1 MARFASRRAPPCSA
15 FKSDV
20 AERLA
25 RWPLIP
31 ARARSHRPA
40 NKTASRGI
48 AAPLPPVCHRHRST
62 RRTSVLSPPGRRRSS
77 ASKASYKA
85 GQCPSDASES
95 FPATFPATRTRPEAE
110 PSLRLTPGTCT
121 TSPAG
126 SSPSPHRLPTMS
138 GGLRKLS
145 IIRQQEDGKSWPAIA
160 IGVFVSFGGV
170 LFGFVL
176 ARLRHAVPRHLPSDR
191 VLSSV
196 AMTREPLPASLL

>member
-31 ARARSHRPA
+31 ARARSDRPA

-62 RRTSVLSPPGRRRSS
+62 RRTSVLSPPSRRRSF

-95 FPATFPATRTRPEAE
+95 SPATFPATRTRPEAE

-121 TSPAG
+121 TSPQDQARVLIVCPPCRAVSG
-126 SSPSPHRLPTMS
+126 SCPSSGSRRMESHGRPSPSGASSPLAVCSS
-138 GGLRKLS
+138 GS
-145 IIRQQEDGKSWPAIA
+145 Y
-160 IGVFVSFGGV
+160 
-170 LFGFVL
+170 
-176 ARLRHAVPRHLPSDR
+176 
-191 VLSSV
+191 
-196 AMTREPLPASLL
+196 